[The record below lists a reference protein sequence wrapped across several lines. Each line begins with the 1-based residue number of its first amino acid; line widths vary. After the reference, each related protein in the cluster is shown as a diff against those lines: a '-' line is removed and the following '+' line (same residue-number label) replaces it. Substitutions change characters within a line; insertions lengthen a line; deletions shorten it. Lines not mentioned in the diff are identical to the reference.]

1 MFRTNKRFQG
11 AYSRMAVH
19 VTLEERSPANLSY
32 SDLVAE
38 RQEAVAALEDI
49 DARYERDR
57 DGIQTW
63 LGPQHAKDRLLARL
77 HARRLAER
85 EPLVRWL
92 LQLRQS
98 ERNTADGQ

>member
-1 MFRTNKRFQG
+1 
-11 AYSRMAVH
+11 MAVH
-19 VTLEERSPANLSY
+19 VMLEERSPTNLSY
-32 SDLVAE
+32 RDLVAE
-38 RQEAVAALEDI
+38 REEALAALEDI

-63 LGPQHAKDRLLARL
+63 LGPQHAKERLLARL
-77 HARRLAER
+77 HAQRLAER

-98 ERNTADGQ
+98 EASYHKGK

>member
-1 MFRTNKRFQG
+1 
-11 AYSRMAVH
+11 MAVH
-19 VTLEERSPANLSY
+19 VTLNEHSPANLSY
-32 SDLVAE
+32 SDHAAE

-57 DGIQTW
+57 DGIQNW
-63 LGPQHAKDRLLARL
+63 LGPQQAKDRLLARL

-92 LQLRQS
+92 LQLGQS
-98 ERNTADGQ
+98 DRSTGDGK